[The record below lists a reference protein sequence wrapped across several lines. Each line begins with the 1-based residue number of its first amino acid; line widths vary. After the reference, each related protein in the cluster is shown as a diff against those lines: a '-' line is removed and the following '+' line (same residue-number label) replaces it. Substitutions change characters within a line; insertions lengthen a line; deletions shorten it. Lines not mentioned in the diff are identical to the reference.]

1 MCMSAR
7 KFMERSMRLA
17 APGMAASLRSVH
29 AGPLVSLTA
38 ELVRRSSRDRAVIV
52 TWASSAYL
60 DFLQNWVH
68 HLTSMDVDNIL
79 IGAPCFLAMLAF
91 ERTFGIPLQPIW
103 LKGAA
108 AELSRSTATDVM
120 TQPQS

>member
-1 MCMSAR
+1 
-7 KFMERSMRLA
+7 MRLA
-17 APGMAASLRSVH
+17 ALGMAALLCNLH

-79 IGAPCFLAMLAF
+79 VGAPSSLPCWRLRDHM
-91 ERTFGIPLQPIW
+91 TFNCSLFG
-103 LKGAA
+103 
-108 AELSRSTATDVM
+108 
-120 TQPQS
+120 

>member
-1 MCMSAR
+1 M
-7 KFMERSMRLA
+7 
-17 APGMAASLRSVH
+17 
-29 AGPLVSLTA
+29 SLTA

-79 IGAPCFLAMLAF
+79 IGAPSLLPRRCVRYQMALHCSL
-91 ERTFGIPLQPIW
+91 FGW
-103 LKGAA
+103 
-108 AELSRSTATDVM
+108 
-120 TQPQS
+120 

>member
-1 MCMSAR
+1 
-7 KFMERSMRLA
+7 
-17 APGMAASLRSVH
+17 MAALLCGLH

-38 ELVRRSSRDRAVIV
+38 ELVRRSSRDRAVIL

-79 IGAPCFLAMLAF
+79 IGAP
-91 ERTFGIPLQPIW
+91 
-103 LKGAA
+103 
-108 AELSRSTATDVM
+108 SS
-120 TQPQS
+120 